1 VAQAA
6 KCCFASEKPGVQ
18 TLDPP
23 KKKKKKKKKERNFNF
38 AGKSCMFHVLMG
50 LGSLASLP

>member
-23 KKKKKKKKKERNFNF
+23 KKKKKKERNFNF

>member
-6 KCCFASEKPGVQ
+6 KCCFASEKPGFK
-18 TLDPP
+18 TPAPP
-23 KKKKKKKKKERNFNF
+23 KKKKKKKERNFNF

>member
-1 VAQAA
+1 LQV
-6 KCCFASEKPGVQ
+6 KSLEFKPSTHQ
-18 TLDPP
+18 
-23 KKKKKKKKKERNFNF
+23 KKKKKKKERNFNF